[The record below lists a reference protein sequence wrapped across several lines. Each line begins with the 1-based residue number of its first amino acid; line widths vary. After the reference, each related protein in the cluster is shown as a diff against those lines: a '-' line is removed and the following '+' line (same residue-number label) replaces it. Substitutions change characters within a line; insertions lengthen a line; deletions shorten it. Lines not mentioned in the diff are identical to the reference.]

1 MTTLN
6 DTWRGLLT
14 ARQPESLPERV
25 HDQIRAQQDRSEIL
39 IGWFQLAVVLIFGTL
54 YLVSPK
60 TFTEDST
67 FAPVPWALASYLILT
82 VGRLIWA
89 HKGRLPAWSLAC
101 SVVFDMALLMV
112 LIWSFH
118 LQYHQPPSFY
128 LKAPTLLYVFIFI
141 ALRALRFEARFVVL
155 AGVVAALG
163 WGAMILYVVFVDPTN
178 TMITR
183 DYVEYMTSNAILLG
197 AEFDKIISILMV
209 TGIIAVALQ
218 RAKGLLVR
226 AVTEQ
231 TAARELSRFFD
242 PKIAARI
249 KGAEQEIRAGTG
261 ELRDAAVLNLD
272 MRGFT
277 NLVGQASAEEVME
290 LLAEYQ
296 ARMVPA
302 IQKHGGTIDKFL
314 GDGIMATFGAAAPSG
329 SYAADALTA
338 LEEALAVARDWHAE
352 REAAGRPSP
361 EVNGSVATGQVLF
374 GAVGDETR
382 LEYTVIGDAV
392 NLSAKLEKANK
403 DLGVRGV
410 CDAATYRLSQSQGYR
425 PPDDKPE
432 KAGISVAGVS
442 QPIDLVV
449 ITA

>member
-1 MTTLN
+1 MATLTE
-6 DTWRGLLT
+6 TWKGLWT
-14 ARQPESLPERV
+14 AAAPESLPVRV
-25 HDQIRAQQDRSEIL
+25 REQIRGQQDRSEIL

-60 TFTEDST
+60 TFTEDSA
-67 FAPVPWALASYLILT
+67 FAPVPWALASYLALT
-82 VGRLIWA
+82 VIRLVWA
-89 HKGRLPAWSLAC
+89 HRGRLPAWSLAI
-101 SVVFDMALLMV
+101 SVIFDMTLLMV

-118 LQYHQPPSFY
+118 LQYQQPASFY

-141 ALRALRFEARFVVL
+141 ALRALRFEARYVLL
-155 AGVVAALG
+155 AGIVAASG
-163 WGAMILYVVFVDPTN
+163 WGFMILYVVFGDPTD

-226 AVTEQ
+226 AVAEQ
-231 TAARELSRFFD
+231 AAARELSRFFD
-242 PKIAARI
+242 PEIAQRI
-249 KGAEQEIRAGTG
+249 KGSEQEIRAGTG

-277 NLVGQASAEEVME
+277 RLVGQASADEVMG

-296 ARMVPA
+296 ARMVA
-302 IQKHGGTIDKFL
+302 VIQKHGGTIDKFL
-314 GDGIMATFGAAAPSG
+314 GDGIMATFGAAVPSE

-338 LEEALAVARDWHAE
+338 LDDAITAAQAWRAE
-352 REAAGRPSP
+352 REAAGRPCP
-361 EVNGSVATGQVLF
+361 EVNGAVATGRVLF

-403 DLGVRGV
+403 DLGVRAV
-410 CDAATYRLSQSQGYR
+410 CDADTYRLAAAQGYR
-425 PPDDKPE
+425 PAQE
-432 KAGISVAGVS
+432 KTEQPNVSVAGVGH
-442 QPIDLVV
+442 PMDIV
-449 ITA
+449 IVAA

>member
-1 MTTLN
+1 MTTLS
-6 DTWRGLLT
+6 DTWRELLT
-14 ARQPESLPERV
+14 AQQPETLPRRV
-25 HDQIRAQQDRSEIL
+25 RDQIRSQQDRSEIL

-89 HKGRLPAWSLAC
+89 HNGRLPAWALAF
-101 SVVFDMALLMV
+101 SVIFDMSLLMV

-118 LQYHQPPSFY
+118 LQYQQPASFY

-163 WGAMILYVVFVDPTN
+163 WGAMILYVVVIDSTDA
-178 TMITR
+178 MITR
-183 DYVEYMTSNAILLG
+183 DYVKYMTSNAILLG

-242 PKIAARI
+242 PEIAARI
-249 KGAEQEIRAGTG
+249 KGSEQEIRAGTG

-277 NLVGQASAEEVME
+277 KLVGQASAEEVMG

-296 ARMVPA
+296 TRMVPV

-314 GDGIMATFGAAAPSG
+314 GDGIMATFGAAVPSE

-338 LEEALAVARDWHAE
+338 LEEALAAARDWHAE
-352 REAAGRPSP
+352 RETAGRP
-361 EVNGSVATGQVLF
+361 
-374 GAVGDETR
+374 
-382 LEYTVIGDAV
+382 
-392 NLSAKLEKANK
+392 
-403 DLGVRGV
+403 
-410 CDAATYRLSQSQGYR
+410 
-425 PPDDKPE
+425 
-432 KAGISVAGVS
+432 
-442 QPIDLVV
+442 
-449 ITA
+449 